1 MGLKVKG
8 GSELPIFFNDDQN
21 DHPTKY
27 GYILQIEAAQM
38 SFVSCLWSLGE
49 VSRTKQIPQWA
60 SWQILENLKNCLYLK
75 GYSLGFPC
83 SSSILTITW
92 LPPNIGI
99 NSWSSYL

>member
-8 GSELPIFFNDDQN
+8 GSELRELPIFFKDDQN

-49 VSRTKQIPQWA
+49 VK
-60 SWQILENLKNCLYLK
+60 
-75 GYSLGFPC
+75 
-83 SSSILTITW
+83 
-92 LPPNIGI
+92 
-99 NSWSSYL
+99 